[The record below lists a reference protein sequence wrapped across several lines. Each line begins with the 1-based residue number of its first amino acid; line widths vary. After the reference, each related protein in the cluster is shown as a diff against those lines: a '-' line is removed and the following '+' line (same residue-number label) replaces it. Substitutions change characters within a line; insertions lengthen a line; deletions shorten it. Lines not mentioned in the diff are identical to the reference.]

1 MAKAVKKEVVVER
14 RKALCPLHKGL
25 EDKIVLVLKN
35 QSDYMAQ
42 HSEMTKDVTYIKTT
56 IDNGLKTKVSEA
68 HECIKD
74 LKEKMAI
81 IDDFQ
86 WFRNMVNGL
95 RDNLFKN
102 VCKFAF
108 YGGIVI
114 FLGSAVFVVGQKV
127 WVVLLKLV

>member
-1 MAKAVKKEVVVER
+1 MATKKGTVIER
-14 RKALCPLHKGL
+14 RKAICPLHQGL

-35 QSDYMAQ
+35 QSAYMEQ

-68 HECIKD
+68 HDCIKD

-86 WFRNMVNGL
+86 WFREMVNKL
-95 RDNLFKN
+95 RDNLFRS

-114 FLGSAVFVVGQKV
+114 FVGSAVFVVGQKV
-127 WVVLLKLV
+127 WTIIMKLV